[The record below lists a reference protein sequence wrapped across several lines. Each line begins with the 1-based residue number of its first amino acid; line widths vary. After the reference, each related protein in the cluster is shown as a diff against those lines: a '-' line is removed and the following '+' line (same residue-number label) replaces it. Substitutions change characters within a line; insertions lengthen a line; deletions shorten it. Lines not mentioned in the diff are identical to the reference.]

1 MNFLVLLGMLTRREE
16 GKYHLEDMNGNVE
29 IDLSEVRV
37 TDGLFT
43 LGCIVVV
50 EGYIGEDSALF
61 HVDTMGF
68 PPPETRYVQRTKNL
82 DLSILDNL
90 HL

>member
-1 MNFLVLLGMLTRREE
+1 MLTRREE

-68 PPPETRYVQRTKNL
+68 PPPETRYVQK
-82 DLSILDNL
+82 DNQKFRSQYFG
-90 HL
+90 